1 MTELIKVDL
10 LGVYDDNDFDVDPL
24 SVNVREFMD
33 KGQKQKYFT
42 ASLKYRGQEPF
53 FVVEGNSYGI
63 QQGNENKDEEKGPEM
78 SAPAGMVS
86 LAPPKKEED
95 NKKEKWQISVIM
107 TEKPAPKDWTREEAQ
122 RIEFL
127 DNRLRRILAN
137 ALSRHVD
144 IVSKVVPSVIAAAQQ
159 KLIQEMQTT
168 PQNFYHTDPNQI
180 ELLKAS
186 RFQAIISDVIYDK
199 ITKKVYRKKKEQKD
213 GAQINFMDANAI
225 YDETKYP
232 TLYSSIQSYISK
244 KTKKEEYVT
253 KYYKG
258 DKELLESEWKS
269 LSHAEA
275 VALGSHTV
283 EVGVKFSDLF
293 IGGNSTISIQL
304 KAAEIVLY
312 KPIQLGAMGHKG
324 RLIVNTNP
332 EVKRD
337 QRLVTK
343 SPIVAVGNNNNASQ
357 PTGQQI
363 QMTEAFG
370 TNLLQQQALQYQQ
383 QQAQQ
388 QYVANDQ
395 TAASNVF
402 NPNTIA
408 GIVPGIGGVQVV
420 SHTGTQ

>member
-1 MTELIKVDL
+1 
-10 LGVYDDNDFDVDPL
+10 
-24 SVNVREFMD
+24 
-33 KGQKQKYFT
+33 
-42 ASLKYRGQEPF
+42 
-53 FVVEGNSYGI
+53 
-63 QQGNENKDEEKGPEM
+63 
-78 SAPAGMVS
+78 
-86 LAPPKKEED
+86 
-95 NKKEKWQISVIM
+95 
-107 TEKPAPKDWTREEAQ
+107 
-122 RIEFL
+122 L

>member
-1 MTELIKVDL
+1 MAELIKVDL

-24 SVNVREFMD
+24 SVNVREFID

-86 LAPPKKEED
+86 LAPPVKKEDE
-95 NKKEKWQISVIM
+95 KKEKWQISVVM
-107 TEKPAPKDWTREEAQ
+107 TEKPSPKDWTREEAQ

-127 DNRLRRILAN
+127 DNRLRRILSN

-199 ITKKVYRKKKEQKD
+199 ITKKVYRKKKDQKD

-343 SPIVAVGNNNNASQ
+343 SPIVAVGNNNNIPQQ
-357 PTGQQI
+357 P
-363 QMTEAFG
+363 QMVQMGVPVDTS
-370 TNLLQQQALQYQQ
+370 LLQQQYQQ
-383 QQAQQ
+383 QAQQQQ

-395 TAASNVF
+395 AAATGVF

>member
-1 MTELIKVDL
+1 
-10 LGVYDDNDFDVDPL
+10 
-24 SVNVREFMD
+24 
-33 KGQKQKYFT
+33 
-42 ASLKYRGQEPF
+42 
-53 FVVEGNSYGI
+53 
-63 QQGNENKDEEKGPEM
+63 
-78 SAPAGMVS
+78 
-86 LAPPKKEED
+86 
-95 NKKEKWQISVIM
+95 
-107 TEKPAPKDWTREEAQ
+107 
-122 RIEFL
+122 
-127 DNRLRRILAN
+127 
-137 ALSRHVD
+137 
-144 IVSKVVPSVIAAAQQ
+144 
-159 KLIQEMQTT
+159 MQTT

-199 ITKKVYRKKKEQKD
+199 ITKKVYRKKKDQKD

-343 SPIVAVGNNNNASQ
+343 SPIVAVGNNNNIPQQ
-357 PTGQQI
+357 P
-363 QMTEAFG
+363 QMVQMGVPVDTS
-370 TNLLQQQALQYQQ
+370 LLQQQYQQ
-383 QQAQQ
+383 QAQQQQ

-395 TAASNVF
+395 AAATGVF